1 MIKLIVGLGNPG
13 ARYQKTRHNAGF
25 WLLDQLAAAEGG
37 RLAEDK
43 KFQGEYG
50 KIALAY
56 QPVHLLKPLTFMN
69 ASGRAVSALAKF
81 YDLAPEEILVVH
93 DELDIPCGRIKFKLG
108 GGNGGHN
115 GLKDIQAR
123 LGTADYYRLPAACTE
138 SAADSTAQRFQAA
151 YRAKNYAQAARIQ
164 QQYVNACNRFMVI
177 TEQMRARNDLAVA
190 YKNSGNKT
198 ACRAALQ
205 PLRRY
210 WNDKAEE
217 HGYHYRDDFMKELAA
232 AKFNWNACR

>member
-69 ASGRAVSALAKF
+69 ASGRAVSALTKF

-93 DELDIPCGRIKFKLG
+93 DELDIPCSRIKFTLG

-123 LGTADYYRLPAACTE
+123 LGTADYYRLRLGIDHPGDRNLVVGYVLNKP
-138 SAADSTAQRFQAA
+138 SAEHRRQIDDAIAKSLQAIPDIISGKWEEATRFLHS
-151 YRAKNYAQAARIQ
+151 K
-164 QQYVNACNRFMVI
+164 
-177 TEQMRARNDLAVA
+177 
-190 YKNSGNKT
+190 
-198 ACRAALQ
+198 
-205 PLRRY
+205 
-210 WNDKAEE
+210 
-217 HGYHYRDDFMKELAA
+217 
-232 AKFNWNACR
+232 